1 MYIPINESVTL
12 ECIAHGNPRPD
23 GVLWRSSNSLYT
35 TRELSDMAN
44 ERILDNFS
52 VLSNLTIMFVTL
64 ESRGNYTCVA
74 HNEILMTEVSAEETV
89 QLFVVG
95 MVFMWVTITSLNIVS
110 FTAKPVITSINS
122 LITIFRGEDVVLT
135 CTVVGYPLP
144 DTVWMKRS
152 EESHNGIGSEIIVDD
167 VTVTTQLLLQSV
179 AVNDAGIYT
188 CRANSSVGIVSADVN
203 VIVSG
208 IL

>member
-179 AVNDAGIYT
+179 AVNDGGIYT